1 MVRKCVSCDS
11 MFVPCVLSV
20 CACVVGV
27 RLGVRC
33 VYDAFVGRVCVVRV
47 MRACGAG
54 VFVHA

>member
-1 MVRKCVSCDS
+1 
-11 MFVPCVLSV
+11 V

-27 RLGVRC
+27 RLRVRC
-33 VYDAFVGRVCVVRV
+33 VYDAFVVRVCVARV